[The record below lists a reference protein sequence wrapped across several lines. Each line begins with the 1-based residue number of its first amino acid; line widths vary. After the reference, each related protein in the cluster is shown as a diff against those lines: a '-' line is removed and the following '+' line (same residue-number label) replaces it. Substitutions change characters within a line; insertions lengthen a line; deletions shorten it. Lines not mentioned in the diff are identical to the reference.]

1 MGSRQSCH
9 AKRLSAKIKAVKK
22 RPNMSINQPSCTI
35 ICSSA
40 SPKIGDKLTRRHM
53 LSTTRGFTLL
63 ESIVV
68 ISIVAVM
75 ATAALDRLFWYQ
87 GQAEK
92 TAMEYTASTIKSSLW
107 MSAANRMMAEN
118 TADIATLVTRNP
130 MDLLAEKPENYLGE
144 IHNVKT
150 ELLEGGNWVYDKAT
164 HQIIY
169 IVRQRRYFKPETAG
183 DFSVRYSVKVL
194 YGEIALTPTN
204 KASYIAGVTLIPL
217 SKYTWH

>member
-1 MGSRQSCH
+1 
-9 AKRLSAKIKAVKK
+9 
-22 RPNMSINQPSCTI
+22 MSINQQLWAI
-35 ICSSA
+35 IRISA
-40 SPKIGDKLTRRHM
+40 SPKIGDKLTRKHI
-53 LSTTRGFTLL
+53 LSVTRGFTLL
-63 ESIVV
+63 ELIVV

-92 TAMEYTASTIKSSLW
+92 TAMEYTATTIKSGLW
-107 MSAANRMMAEN
+107 MTAASLMMAEH
-118 TADIATLVTRNP
+118 TTDIPALTMRNP
-130 MDLLAEKPENYLGE
+130 IDLLAQKPENYLGE
-144 IHNVKT
+144 LPNVKT

-183 DFSVRYSVKVL
+183 DYSVRYGMKVL